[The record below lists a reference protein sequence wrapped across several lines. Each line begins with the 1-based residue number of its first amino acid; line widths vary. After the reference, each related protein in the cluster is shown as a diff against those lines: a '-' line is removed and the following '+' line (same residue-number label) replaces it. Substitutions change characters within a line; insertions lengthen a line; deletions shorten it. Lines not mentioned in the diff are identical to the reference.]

1 MEYLIVL
8 YITYNNGKDT
18 RKAIYTYDN
27 ETDMLGNFYSQ
38 VGSAIKDATVQ
49 HIMAKTMNTNGG
61 EYEEKVWTRP
71 EVKKDEQTEE

>member
-1 MEYLIVL
+1 
-8 YITYNNGKDT
+8 
-18 RKAIYTYDN
+18 
-27 ETDMLGNFYSQ
+27 MLGNFYSQ

-71 EVKKDEQTEE
+71 EEEN